1 MGGLWDMNE
10 KLMHY
15 FANLNN
21 DNYQSNG
28 DCILAEDEHIRP
40 ISICKYDIDGNKF
53 YSKKPR
59 CDKYAISEIATSQMY
74 NSIRFATPPIYIMKN
89 SGTQQISLLS
99 QDVNTLDDNL
109 EFAIATNIIDKDP
122 FFKNAEYSRPTNI
135 IFDMDVR
142 EKWQSIMTNECIEQ
156 FILMFL
162 LDEIRTECDRFG
174 RNYFFY
180 RGKGQ
185 QKWEG
190 VIAIDNELMYII
202 TPSDNKFATKE
213 GFQSFLSLHY
223 PSHSMT
229 GKHVHL
235 DYESRIEDVKSLIY
249 FGKLTNKQISTLKLA
264 LDFDLPK
271 HAQTI
276 QQKYNLQA
284 SAHECIQRL
293 WDYHHGSNGL
303 SREL

>member
-1 MGGLWDMNE
+1 MWDMNE
-10 KLMHY
+10 KLMRY

-21 DNYQSNG
+21 DSYQLNG
-28 DCILAEDEHIRP
+28 GCILAEDKHVQP

-53 YSKKPR
+53 YSKKPHGDR
-59 CDKYAISEIATSQMY
+59 YAVSEITTSQMY
-74 NSIRFATPPIYIMKN
+74 NNIGFATPPIYIMKN
-89 SGTQQISLLS
+89 SDTQQISLLS
-99 QDVNTLDDNL
+99 QDLKTLDDNL
-109 EFAIATNIIDKDP
+109 EFAIANNIIDKDP
-122 FFKNAEYSRPTNI
+122 FFKNAECSSHPTNV
-135 IFDMDVR
+135 IFDMEVK
-142 EKWQSIMTNECIEQ
+142 EKWQSIMTDECIEQ

-180 RGKGQ
+180 RRKGQ

-190 VIAIDNELMYII
+190 IVAIDNELMYII
-202 TPSDNKFATKE
+202 TSNGNKFATKE

-223 PSHSMT
+223 LSHSMT
-229 GKHVHL
+229 GRPVRL

-249 FGKLTNKQISTLKLA
+249 LGKLTNKQISTLKLA

-271 HAQTI
+271 HAQNI

-284 SAHECIQRL
+284 STHECIQRL
-293 WDYHHGSNGL
+293 WDYHHGSDGL